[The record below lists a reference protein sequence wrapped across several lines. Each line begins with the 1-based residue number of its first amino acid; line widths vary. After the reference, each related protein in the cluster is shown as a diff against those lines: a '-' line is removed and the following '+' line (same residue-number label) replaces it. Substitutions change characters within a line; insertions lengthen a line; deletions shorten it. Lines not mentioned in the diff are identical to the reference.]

1 MSIPS
6 QVTVKPSSR
15 PGAGLGVFAQQMIP
29 RGVKVG
35 PYVGRKVPVGEVEED
50 TDTSYMWEVYIILY
64 RIIIISLEQIITPH
78 THVQQGV
85 KQLC

>member
-35 PYVGRKVPVGEVEED
+35 PYVGRRVPAGEVEEK
-50 TDTSYMWEVYIILY
+50 DTSYIWEVYIILA
-64 RIIIISLEQIITPH
+64 S
-78 THVQQGV
+78 
-85 KQLC
+85 

>member
-6 QVTVKPSSR
+6 QVTVKPSSI
-15 PGAGLGVFAQQMIP
+15 PGDGLGVFAQQMIP

-35 PYVGRKVPVGEVEED
+35 PYVGRRVPAGEVEED
-50 TDTSYMWEVYIILY
+50 TDTSYMWEVYIILHW
-64 RIIIISLEQIITPH
+64 IIIYLEQIITPRMH
-78 THVQQGV
+78 AQQGV